1 MRHAP
6 RQPIHVPDQL
16 CLLGGFALIAA
27 AVPLVMW
34 SVELVFDL
42 FS

>member
-1 MRHAP
+1 MRH
-6 RQPIHVPDQL
+6 RPIHIPDEA

-34 SVELVFDL
+34 SVEAVFGL
-42 FS
+42 FR